1 MRRVALFLRAHP
13 VISFPARNGKGM
25 NERREKWSSAERP
38 GAKDEEETRASLSL
52 SLSLWLAFLQ
62 EASII

>member
-1 MRRVALFLRAHP
+1 M
-13 VISFPARNGKGM
+13 GKKGM

-38 GAKDEEETRASLSL
+38 GAKEDEEETRLSL

-62 EASII
+62 EASIS